1 MESQMSLTGFGILYM
16 ITAELKATKRVFLT
30 TDMKNPIQSGELE
43 EVEDMVR
50 YTVWNL
56 HNEPIFTYETEDEE
70 LFLEALIE
78 EFNLKVD

>member
-1 MESQMSLTGFGILYM
+1 MKLTEFGIFYM
-16 ITAELKATKRVFLT
+16 ITAELKATKRIFLT
-30 TDMKNPIQSGELE
+30 SDMKDPLQSGELK

-70 LFLEALIE
+70 LFSETLIE
-78 EFNLKVD
+78 EFNLKVG